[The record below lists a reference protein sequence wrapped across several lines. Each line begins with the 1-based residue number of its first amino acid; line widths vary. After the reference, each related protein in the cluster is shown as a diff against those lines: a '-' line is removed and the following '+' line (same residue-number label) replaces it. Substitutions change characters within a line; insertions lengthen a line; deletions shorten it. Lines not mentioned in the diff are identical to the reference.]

1 MRNLDVFEP
10 QCRNSCMCLQPFR
23 ISPMSTRHIVRIS
36 PLHTS
41 ILLTV
46 IYCLIASIIAITA
59 LIVSAFK
66 DSPDGFIT
74 ALGHAD
80 FENVLVAILLNVVL
94 VFVVALG
101 VSMLYN
107 FLAKYLGGVEITLD
121 DD

>member
-1 MRNLDVFEP
+1 
-10 QCRNSCMCLQPFR
+10 
-23 ISPMSTRHIVRIS
+23 MSTRHIVRIS

-59 LIVSAFK
+59 LVVSAFR
-66 DSPDGFIT
+66 DSSDGFVS
-74 ALGHAD
+74 ALSHAD
-80 FENVLVAILLNVVL
+80 FENILVAILLNVVL
-94 VFVVALG
+94 IFVAALG

-107 FLAKYLGGVEITLD
+107 FLAKYLGGIEITLD

>member
-1 MRNLDVFEP
+1 
-10 QCRNSCMCLQPFR
+10 
-23 ISPMSTRHIVRIS
+23 MSTRHIVRIS

-59 LIVSAFK
+59 LIVSAFR
-66 DSPDGFIT
+66 DSSDGFVA
-74 ALGHAD
+74 ALSHAD
-80 FENVLVAILLNVVL
+80 FENILVAILLNVVL
-94 VFVVALG
+94 IFVVALG

-107 FLAKYLGGVEITLD
+107 FLAKYLGGIEITLD